1 MTRLIVVSFPCC
13 EPIRQDFYARVQRST
28 GWDVTIVLPA
38 RWRSEH
44 GMREAQRWPG
54 FTGELVKLHV
64 LMNGNIPLHFYA
76 DGLTRILQRHR
87 PDAVYVHHEAYGL
100 ATLQV
105 VAANRRSVMAPL
117 GFYSAQ
123 NVLKRYPWPFAA
135 SERYVHEHA
144 GFACP
149 ISQDAATVLREK
161 GYRGRIEVL
170 PLGVD
175 TDVFQPVARGVP
187 PPNPPFKGEGELVVG
202 CMARLVPEKGVDT
215 LLEALARPA
224 ARGIRAVIAGDGP
237 LAPRL
242 KAQAAELGLNGR
254 VSWQGYVPHHLAPDF
269 YRHLD
274 LLVVPSR
281 TMPAAREQFGRV
293 VVASD
298 CGELP
303 ALLATTGGGWVFPE
317 GDPDALTD
325 ILTRVRA
332 GGLSELGLQGR
343 ERVRELYG
351 VDRLAQRFAEVVD
364 AAAGGRS

>member
-1 MTRLIVVSFPCC
+1 
-13 EPIRQDFYARVQRST
+13 
-28 GWDVTIVLPA
+28 
-38 RWRSEH
+38 
-44 GMREAQRWPG
+44 
-54 FTGELVKLHV
+54 
-64 LMNGNIPLHFYA
+64 
-76 DGLTRILQRHR
+76 
-87 PDAVYVHHEAYGL
+87 
-100 ATLQV
+100 
-105 VAANRRSVMAPL
+105 
-117 GFYSAQ
+117 
-123 NVLKRYPWPFAA
+123 
-135 SERYVHEHA
+135 
-144 GFACP
+144 
-149 ISQDAATVLREK
+149 
-161 GYRGRIEVL
+161 
-170 PLGVD
+170 
-175 TDVFQPVARGVP
+175 
-187 PPNPPFKGEGELVVG
+187 
-202 CMARLVPEKGVDT
+202 MARLVPEKGVDT

-293 VVASD
+293 VVESLACGVPVVASD